1 MDAFTYTDIFETK
14 GIEYLV
20 IIAFLL
26 ILVPTWILLNRPVNV
41 KTQLIESM
49 NGLTAA
55 LLRIPRGLF
64 YNRNHTWTYLEKSGA
79 AKVGVDDLLLHI
91 TGGVSVDFLRT
102 EGEQVNKGD
111 LIATVSQGDRQLK
124 IASPITGKIQKLN
137 TAVHEK
143 EGLINSDPY
152 DKGWICKMKPE
163 NWKTEINDCKMDDE
177 ALEWSQEELNRCKD
191 FMAEAVHL
199 INKDSA
205 RVVLQEGG
213 ALADFPLADMPGE
226 VWNKFQKEFLD

>member
-1 MDAFTYTDIFETK
+1 MDAFTYTDIFDTK
-14 GIEYLV
+14 GIEYLI

-26 ILVPTWILLNRPVNV
+26 ILVPTWILLNRPVKM

-55 LLRIPRGLF
+55 LLRIPRGLL

-79 AKVGVDDLLLHI
+79 ARVGVDDLLLHI
-91 TGGVSVDFLRT
+91 TGGVSVDFLRA

-111 LIATVSQGDRQLK
+111 LIAMVSKGDRQLK

-137 TAVHEK
+137 AAVHEK

-152 DKGWICKMKPE
+152 GKGWICKMKPE
-163 NWKTEINDCKMDDE
+163 NWKTEINDLKMDDE
-177 ALEWSQEELNRCKD
+177 AVEWSQEELTRCKD

-199 INKDSA
+199 INKDST

-213 ALADFPLADMPGE
+213 TLADFPLAEMPDE